1 MECTPIHKLVIGE
14 IERFSS
20 KSFQLLNLP
29 RSLEERFEQD
39 TGSKRAMHLWREGVI
54 AIALFDLFSLA
65 DFIIG
70 EDPSVH
76 TLIWRL
82 GVVTPLAMMVILT
95 MRWNPHKIYRETSVM
110 VVVCVAGL
118 TQLFVQAGRSTASS
132 AYAQAGIIIALLFAN
147 VVMRLRFLYALGA
160 SAILLTGELV
170 FVRLDRFLTEP
181 EKALGIILVVFVIL
195 ISLAANYSFGRD
207 LRLVYLMLLRNEIQ
221 SEELAFTNAEL
232 HRLSS
237 RDNLTGLANRHSFEI
252 HCEKLWHQTSTERQ
266 SLAAILIDID
276 NFKAVNDL
284 RGHFYGDKV
293 LARVASLLQQSL
305 RGKDDF
311 AARFGGEEFVVL
323 LPETTQHGAEIVAE
337 RVRTMVQTAGAPAV
351 DDATSIPVS
360 STTVSCGVAVCR
372 PNASCTMMDLL
383 KAADKAL
390 YEAKRAGRNCV
401 RIGELAVS
409 SPTPPP
415 TVPER
420 ITVQSEIA
428 PLATTH
434 KVIWG

>member
-1 MECTPIHKLVIGE
+1 MECTSIHQQVIGE

-82 GVVTPLAMMVILT
+82 GIVTPLAMMVILT
-95 MRWNPHKIYRETSVM
+95 MRWNPHKIYREASVM

-237 RDNLTGLANRHSFEI
+237 RDNLTGLANRHSFEV
-252 HCEKLWHQTSTERQ
+252 HCEKLWRETYAERQ

-276 NFKAVNDL
+276 HFKAVNDL

-401 RIGELAVS
+401 RIGELTF
-409 SPTPPP
+409 SPPALPP

-420 ITVQSEIA
+420 IPVQSEIA